1 MNIRPNYLKA
11 LSFISVSNKV
21 LMQDTVVMKAL
32 AIAVQMWP
40 SGTISTVPDL
50 RLF

>member
-1 MNIRPNYLKA
+1 MNIRPKYLKA

-21 LMQDTVVMKAL
+21 LVQDTVVMKAL
-32 AIAVQMWP
+32 AIAVQMRP